1 MIPCLYFD
9 EAMSIK
15 DAVQAGDVPKAV
27 EVLKTVLR
35 DKPKENRWSDE
46 ANETSSRAFY
56 ETGG

>member
-1 MIPCLYFD
+1 
-9 EAMSIK
+9 MSIK

-35 DKPKENRWSDE
+35 DKPKENRWSE
-46 ANETSSRAFY
+46 FNTNKEELSTRAFY